1 VAHAQSD
8 AGSSSGPAGT
18 QEAIT
23 NYESRIAVRED
34 GRLDVTETITVR
46 NTEGG
51 EIQRGIYRW
60 FPNPDF
66 EVLSVKRNG
75 EKTAYRMQVKGDRKR
90 INIFKPNVYLD
101 PGQYTYQIQYRTD
114 RQIELVSGEQGRERL
129 YWNVTGQEWTF
140 PIQQVQ
146 AQVTLPES
154 VPADQIE
161 TNAFTGYEGETGM
174 SYRVKVN
181 SGQQVTLTTTRPLK
195 PREGVSLIV
204 EFPNSTVNAAAGD
217 EGGGLSQDNQISIV
231 LHAIALAIGGGWL
244 LYCDRLWRVH
254 RGKVFPRP
262 LQTTSQS
269 SPPSELS
276 PAAAYYLYTWGKAPP
291 VLVPLLSL
299 ADKGIVQ
306 IEKQSR
312 HYVLRWQDRDSDRE
326 ALPDE
331 ERALLQVL
339 KLDSPSLIPF
349 NSAYLKDAQSFVAKI
364 LKERLQERYFPQR
377 TETGTKVTI
386 GTLLVALALA
396 VGTAMAIESGRP
408 LAMLL
413 IGLLV
418 ANIIAALALGRWLR
432 APNRDGRELIDR
444 LIGFK
449 RYLQEAEQSQELTR
463 YLPYV
468 IALVPNTISGL
479 KQAYR
484 WQGAAT
490 VPWLLVDG
498 EPIEVDEVPD
508 ALGEAL
514 QQLQA
519 AKASAP
525 GGPAGPGGGIAG
537 GPGGFGGMGG
547 VGGGAGGAGGGGGD

>member
-1 VAHAQSD
+1 MKESAPSRFDCPRANRWLRYLLLSVLLPLLFGVAHAQSD
-8 AGSSSGPAGT
+8 AGSSSEPAGT

-23 NYESRIAVRED
+23 NYESRISVRED

-66 EVLSVKRNG
+66 ELLSVKRNG
-75 EKTAYRMQVKGDRKR
+75 EKIAYRMQVKGDRKR
-90 INIFKPNVYLD
+90 IKIFKPNVYLD
-101 PGQYTYQIQYRTD
+101 SGQYTYKIQYRTD
-114 RQIELVSGEQGRERL
+114 RQIEPVSGEQGRERL
-129 YWNVTGQEWTF
+129 YWNVTGQEWAF

-161 TNAFTGYEGETGM
+161 ANAFTGYEGETGT

-181 SGQQVTLTTTRPLK
+181 SGQQVTLTTMRPLK

-231 LHAIALAIGGGWL
+231 LHAIALAIGGSWL
-244 LYCDRLWRVH
+244 LYCDRLWCVH

-306 IEKQSR
+306 IEKQSK

-331 ERALLQVL
+331 RV
-339 KLDSPSLIPF
+339 F
-349 NSAYLKDAQSFVAKI
+349 
-364 LKERLQERYFPQR
+364 
-377 TETGTKVTI
+377 
-386 GTLLVALALA
+386 
-396 VGTAMAIESGRP
+396 
-408 LAMLL
+408 
-413 IGLLV
+413 
-418 ANIIAALALGRWLR
+418 
-432 APNRDGRELIDR
+432 
-444 LIGFK
+444 
-449 RYLQEAEQSQELTR
+449 
-463 YLPYV
+463 
-468 IALVPNTISGL
+468 
-479 KQAYR
+479 
-484 WQGAAT
+484 
-490 VPWLLVDG
+490 
-498 EPIEVDEVPD
+498 
-508 ALGEAL
+508 
-514 QQLQA
+514 
-519 AKASAP
+519 
-525 GGPAGPGGGIAG
+525 
-537 GPGGFGGMGG
+537 
-547 VGGGAGGAGGGGGD
+547 